1 MTRILGLAM
10 VLAIAACSDSPPPQK
25 PVVQPVTPAPQ
36 AKAPETKAP
45 EVKPAVEAPK
55 PDPNKELAMRVKSAL
70 DNDGKVPSQ
79 GIDVTA
85 KDGRVV
91 LWGTTATPAE
101 RSRAAQIAS
110 KVDGVTG
117 VDNQLKVVKGS

>member
-1 MTRILGLAM
+1 MKRIVGL
-10 VLAIAACSDSPPPQK
+10 VLAFGIAACSDSPPPQK

-45 EVKPAVEAPK
+45 EVKPAAEAPK
-55 PDPNKELAMRVKSAL
+55 PDPNKELALRVKSAL

-79 GIDVTA
+79 GIDVSA

-101 RSRAAQIAS
+101 RSRAAQIAA

>member
-1 MTRILGLAM
+1 MKRILGLA
-10 VLAIAACSDSPPPQK
+10 LAFGLAACSDSPPPQK
-25 PVVQPVTPAPQ
+25 PVAQPVTPAPQ
-36 AKAPETKAP
+36 VQAPAPKPETKP
-45 EVKPAVEAPK
+45 VVEAPK

-101 RSRAAQIAS
+101 RSRAAQVAA